1 MDQELKDKLQ
11 KLSDK
16 LDSYRK
22 IANIK
27 RKDSITS
34 DMSNEWH
41 AEITQDAVSDP
52 EKLKAYVQE
61 EAFLC
66 F

>member
-1 MDQELKDKLQ
+1 VLGKLA
-11 KLSDK
+11 K
-16 LDSYRK
+16 YRK
-22 IANIK
+22 LANIK

-34 DMSNEWH
+34 DMSGEWH
-41 AEITQDAVSDP
+41 AELPQEATTDP
-52 EKLKAYVQE
+52 SKLQAYVQE